1 MQGRVAVNA
10 FSSWTIA
17 CPVTPTDR
25 NAKVAFGILGACM
38 KKTLCEGKFI
48 RLVDD
53 DGWEFADRVT
63 GAGVV
68 CVIAVD
74 GEHVLLVEEFRRPVQ
89 APVIS
94 LPAGLIDR
102 AEAGHSQETAI
113 EAALRE
119 LREETGYT
127 ARSIE
132 EVASGPI
139 SAGMTTEQ
147 VTFFLAHDLKEGRQM
162 LDSGEDIKVHRIPV
176 QRLSAFLGEC
186 SKRGAEIDP
195 KIFVGLYFVRT
206 HGLAAGPL
214 PWLRRLRAR
223 VAAKQGGNVAAAVV
237 PVANIP
243 SYDTRPAAGERN
255 AEADRHTNADDALVR
270 LGKVLNWLGLTI
282 GFLCGAWVLV
292 CIATLMG
299 TFGYTDPFAT
309 TMLLIA
315 GVVIGFF
322 AWIAGRAALYVFAGR

>member
-1 MQGRVAVNA
+1 
-10 FSSWTIA
+10 
-17 CPVTPTDR
+17 
-25 NAKVAFGILGACM
+25 M
-38 KKTLCEGKFI
+38 KKTLCEGRFI

-68 CVIAVD
+68 CVVAID
-74 GEHVLLVEEFRRPVQ
+74 GEDVLLVEEYRSAVQ

-102 AEAGHSQETAI
+102 AEAGQIQETAI

-119 LREETGYT
+119 LREETGFT

-139 SAGMTTEQ
+139 SAGMTTER
-147 VTFFLAHDLKEGRQM
+147 VTFFLAHDLKPGEQT
-162 LDSGEDIKVHRIPV
+162 LDAGESIKVHRVPLH
-176 QRLSAFLGEC
+176 RLSAFFGEC
-186 SKRGAEIDP
+186 ATRGAEIDP
-195 KIFVGLYFVRT
+195 KIFVGLYFVKVQ
-206 HGLAAGPL
+206 GLAPGPL

-223 VAAKQGGNVAAAVV
+223 VAAKQSGGIAYATAS
-237 PVANIP
+237 AIEMQ
-243 SYDTRPAAGERN
+243 SRN
-255 AEADRHTNADDALVR
+255 KRQDGDGGSDSGRGTTPGDALAR

-292 CIATLMG
+292 CIATLLG
-299 TFGYTDPFAT
+299 AFGYSDTVAT
-309 TMLLIA
+309 TALLIA
-315 GVVIGFF
+315 GVIVGFF
-322 AWIAGRAALYVFAGR
+322 AWLAGRAALYVFAGR